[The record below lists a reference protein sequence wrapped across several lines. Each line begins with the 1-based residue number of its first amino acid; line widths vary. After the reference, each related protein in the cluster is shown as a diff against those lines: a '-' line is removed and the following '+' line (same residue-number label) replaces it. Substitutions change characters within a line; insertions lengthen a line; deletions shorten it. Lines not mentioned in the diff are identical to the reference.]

1 MGGFILYAFISYYI
15 DREICN
21 ELELEF
27 KNNRKDTTK
36 PPGVNTWRRL
46 EDV

>member
-27 KNNRKDTTK
+27 KNNRKDTTNLL
-36 PPGVNTWRRL
+36 GIST
-46 EDV
+46 